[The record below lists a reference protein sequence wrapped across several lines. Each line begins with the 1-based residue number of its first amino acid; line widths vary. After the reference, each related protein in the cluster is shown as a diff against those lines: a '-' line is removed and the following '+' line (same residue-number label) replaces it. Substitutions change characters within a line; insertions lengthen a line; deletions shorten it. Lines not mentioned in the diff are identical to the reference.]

1 VKMVKKMKKASPKDK
16 IFKILKHQSRLSIA

>member
-1 VKMVKKMKKASPKDK
+1 MVKKMKKASPKDK